1 MIFTDTV
8 DSLTANNSKT
18 KTRPACLSRTDGEKE
33 MKDPGLTHYEEWT
46 EEDPYRLAID
56 KIPSV
61 MLDSTRSGS
70 YLTINL
76 SDGQGQCKLKLTD
89 IRDEATRNTF
99 LRWAGEVFA
108 LDRKRIQDQRQRN
121 PTGDDTEQLE
131 RK

>member
-1 MIFTDTV
+1 
-8 DSLTANNSKT
+8 
-18 KTRPACLSRTDGEKE
+18 

-46 EEDPYRLAID
+46 KDDPYRRAID

-76 SDGQGQCKLKLTD
+76 ADGKGQCKLKLAD
-89 IRDEATRNTF
+89 IQDEATRNTF

-121 PTGDDTEQLE
+121 PTKDVTDE
-131 RK
+131 